1 MLDYCKFSWI
11 GSPLVGVATKSNE
24 REMTVKTTR
33 QDLEAME
40 KKVDN
45 RTAQEVSNSA
55 EGKAEEFARKI
66 GKALGEQVDRAQRA
80 LEKEIVTKE
89 EQMGIGAK
97 IGTGLG
103 IVGKR
108 LAEKRWSFLANLIGS
123 RDLVVEGRTVGA
135 KAEKIVKRAVKRGI
149 EKTATKQD
157 EKKES

>member
-1 MLDYCKFSWI
+1 
-11 GSPLVGVATKSNE
+11 
-24 REMTVKTTR
+24 MTVKPTR
-33 QDLEAME
+33 DDPEALE

-55 EGKAEEFARKI
+55 EGKAEEIGRKI

-89 EQMGIGAK
+89 EQLGIGAK

-108 LAEKRWSFLANLIGS
+108 LAEKRWSFLGNLIGS
-123 RDLVVEGRTVGA
+123 GDLVAEGRTIGA
-135 KAEKIVKRAVKRGI
+135 KAEKMMKRAVKRGI